1 MAFAATML
9 SAGIVSAQVVN
20 ATADF
25 AADRITINGEN
36 FNTKKPTVKLN
47 GIVLGVISSDPTNIV
62 ASLQNVPDLQ
72 PGGYLLEVAGRK
84 GWWFLTVTVGS
95 SGPLGPPGPVGA
107 VGPAGPV
114 GPVGPQ
120 GQAGLV
126 GAIGPEGPAGA
137 PGAAGPEGQAGPAG
151 ATGPGGPVGP
161 AGAIGPEG
169 QPGAVGP
176 MGPQG
181 ATGPAGAVGPEGP
194 TGAMG
199 AEGPAGAMGPEGPAG
214 PAGPVGPV
222 GSSGPIGPVGPV
234 GPAGPVGAAGPEG
247 PAGPQGPSGAQGEIG
262 PQGPQ
267 GVPGLPGGAG
277 AVVVDANGE
286 AVGVFELS
294 EASLSGP
301 TVRFFSN
308 DGPDLVVF
316 QTDGTGRFLGY
327 PDARLFFQSP
337 DCSGQAYVRSVGTTG
352 RHVWATAGQLG
363 DFYRQIED
371 DTYITVSSQMS
382 SGICQELGQPL
393 QGSYALAGPLTLAN
407 FVEPLRIE
415 LRY

>member
-1 MAFAATML
+1 MLACAATML
-9 SAGIVSAQVVN
+9 SAGIARAQIVN

-25 AADRITINGEN
+25 AADRITINGRN
-36 FNTKKPTVKLN
+36 FNAKKPIAKLN
-47 GIVLGVISSDPTNIV
+47 GIVLGVISKSSTNIV
-62 ASLQNVPDLQ
+62 ASLENVPDLQ
-72 PGGYLLEVAGRK
+72 PGAYLLEVAGGK
-84 GWWFLTVTVGS
+84 GWWLLTVTVGAA
-95 SGPLGPPGPVGA
+95 GPVGPSGPVGA

-114 GPVGPQ
+114 GPVGLQ
-120 GQAGLV
+120 GQAGLA

-151 ATGPGGPVGP
+151 ATGPEGPAGP
-161 AGAIGPEG
+161 AGA
-169 QPGAVGP
+169 
-176 MGPQG
+176 
-181 ATGPAGAVGPEGP
+181 TGPEGP
-194 TGAMG
+194 V
-199 AEGPAGAMGPEGPAG
+199 GPAGAMGPEGPAG
-214 PAGPVGPV
+214 A
-222 GSSGPIGPVGPV
+222 
-234 GPAGPVGAAGPEG
+234 VGAAGPEG
-247 PAGPQGPSGAQGEIG
+247 PAGPQGASGAQGEIG

-286 AVGVFELS
+286 AVGALELS

-301 TVRFFSN
+301 TVRFFSS

-327 PDARLFFQSP
+327 PDVRLFFRSP
-337 DCSGQAYVRSVGTTG
+337 NCNGQAYVRPVGTTG

-371 DTYITVSSQMS
+371 DKYITVRSQMN

-393 QGSYALAGPLTLAN
+393 QGSYALAGPLTLLN